1 MNFIFKN
8 AALQK
13 QFDTEGYIVIPFLN
27 SGQVAQLKAL
37 YKKHFPSE
45 PDAFYSS
52 SFLNNADLK
61 KQINEETDSVISEN
75 INNTFTNFK
84 SLGSSF
90 LSKPSGKTGIMP
102 VHQDWTVVDE
112 SIFASVTA
120 WIPLTDTFEKNGA
133 IKVLS
138 GSHLF
143 SSAFRGP
150 TIPSVFQHIENEI
163 LKRMTTLE
171 MKAGEAFI
179 FNHALLHA
187 SSENIS
193 GEERI
198 ALLTDCF
205 TKKRSC
211 VFIIKMNMKKL
222 KSMK

>member
-1 MNFIFKN
+1 
-8 AALQK
+8 
-13 QFDTEGYIVIPFLN
+13 
-27 SGQVAQLKAL
+27 
-37 YKKHFPSE
+37 
-45 PDAFYSS
+45 
-52 SFLNNADLK
+52 
-61 KQINEETDSVISEN
+61 
-75 INNTFTNFK
+75 
-84 SLGSSF
+84 SF

-198 ALLTDCF
+198 ALTYGLLHQEAQLCF
-205 TKKRSC
+205 YHKNEHEKIEKYEVNTE
-211 VFIIKMNMKKL
+211 FFQ
-222 KSMK
+222 